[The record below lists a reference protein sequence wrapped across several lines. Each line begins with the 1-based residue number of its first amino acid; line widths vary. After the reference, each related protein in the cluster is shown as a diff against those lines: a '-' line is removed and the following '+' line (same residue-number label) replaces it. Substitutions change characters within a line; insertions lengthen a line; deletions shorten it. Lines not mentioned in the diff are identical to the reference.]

1 METITKEPDN
11 ENKPTGTGR
20 KKGKTVAEVCQEI
33 KKLVYYN
40 VLAPG
45 QKVFYQDLAKRLN
58 VSVTPVV
65 QALKVLEHSNLVRYE
80 SNKGYFVGEI
90 TETEAKELYQAREAL
105 ETYAIPLII
114 ENLTKEKLESMRRAF
129 TEHSPA
135 VTPESRGMLLLK
147 DVQFH
152 LRLVEYS
159 GNQVIYNLLND
170 VFEQIYLRY
179 RPEYLGKGRIR
190 ESDLEHRAIL
200 KSLDRGDAAEAI
212 RLVKDHIWKG
222 MDGIIRNIPN
232 ERNMVF
238 YQIRELHQR

>member
-1 METITKEPDN
+1 METNNRDLGN
-11 ENKPTGTGR
+11 ENKSTGTGR
-20 KKGKTVAEVCQEI
+20 KKGKTVEEVCQEI

-105 ETYAIPLII
+105 ETYAIPLTIK
-114 ENLTKEKLESMRRAF
+114 NLTREKLESMRRIF
-129 TEHSPA
+129 TESVNA
-135 VTPESRGMLLLK
+135 VTAENRGMLLLK
-147 DVQFH
+147 DAQFH

-159 GNQVIYNLLND
+159 GNQVI
-170 VFEQIYLRY
+170 FFAT
-179 RPEYLGKGRIR
+179 
-190 ESDLEHRAIL
+190 S
-200 KSLDRGDAAEAI
+200 
-212 RLVKDHIWKG
+212 
-222 MDGIIRNIPN
+222 II
-232 ERNMVF
+232 
-238 YQIRELHQR
+238 

>member
-1 METITKEPDN
+1 MEIIDRDLGK

-20 KKGKTVAEVCQEI
+20 KKGKTVEEVCQEI

-65 QALKVLEHSNLVRYE
+65 QALRVLEHSNLVRYE

-114 ENLTKEKLESMRRAF
+114 KNLTKEKLESMRRIF
-129 TEHSPA
+129 TESTKA
-135 VTPESRGMLLLK
+135 VTPENRGMLLLK
-147 DVQFH
+147 DAQFH

-179 RPEYLGKGRIR
+179 RPEYLGKGRII
-190 ESDLEHRAIL
+190 ESDLEHRALL
-200 KSLDRGDAAEAI
+200 KSLDKGNATEATALI
-212 RLVKDHIWKG
+212 KDHIWKG
-222 MDGIIRNIPN
+222 MDGIIRNIPTDK
-232 ERNMVF
+232 NMVF
-238 YQIRELHQR
+238 YEIGGMHQR